1 MRPGSHHDDWAA
13 TPQAAP
19 QSLGKTPP
27 RAGMVAP
34 RHQNAGN
41 DPVRIR
47 PPIAQGLADQ
57 PERSDPGSQIL
68 SGTGRQ
74 IAQIPARKSLTNRP
88 ASGAAEPR
96 ADLVSSTTAKATF
109 PWKPTNQSV
118 RSPGRPDSGALP
130 TCP

>member
-13 TPQAAP
+13 PPQAAP

-74 IAQIPARKSLTNRP
+74 IAQIPAPRSLRNWP
-88 ASGAAEPR
+88 ASGAAQPPP
-96 ADLVSSTTAKATF
+96 APGTPPPTKATF
-109 PWKPTNQSV
+109 PRNPTHQ
-118 RSPGRPDSGALP
+118 
-130 TCP
+130 